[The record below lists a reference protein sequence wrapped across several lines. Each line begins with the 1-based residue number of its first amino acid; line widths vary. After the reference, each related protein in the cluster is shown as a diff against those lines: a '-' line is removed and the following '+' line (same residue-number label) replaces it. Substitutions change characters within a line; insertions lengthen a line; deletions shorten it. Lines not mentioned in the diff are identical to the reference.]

1 MGDRS
6 FAVSRESLRRF
17 ASIGSMAHNPTPTQ
31 QLITT
36 VKILREKCAWTQ
48 ALTHESLRPYLIEES
63 YEVLDAISEQNP
75 QLLKEELGDLYFQ
88 ILLHALIADE
98 QGNFDL
104 EDVSQTLNEKLL
116 RRNRHIF
123 DAEGQVREEITT
135 DVQEI
140 IRVWDAAKQAER
152 EGKPK
157 ARKNAGLPAGLPS
170 LTLAQKLLDRHTR
183 AGSEKADGHQVSDV
197 TRTKITDEQSLAAAL
212 LELSARAEELGL
224 DAESVLRATLSKQYG
239 SEIDATISPKSPSKR

>member
-1 MGDRS
+1 
-6 FAVSRESLRRF
+6 
-17 ASIGSMAHNPTPTQ
+17 MADNPTQTQ

-36 VKILREKCAWTQ
+36 VRILRDKCAWTQ
-48 ALTHESLRPYLIEES
+48 ALTHESLRTYLIEES

-88 ILLHALIADE
+88 ILLHALIAAE
-98 QGNFDL
+98 RGHFDL
-104 EDVSQTLNEKLL
+104 DDVSQTLNEKLL

-123 DAEGQVREEITT
+123 DEAGVVREEIIT
-135 DVQEI
+135 DVEEI

-152 EGKPK
+152 QGRPQE
-157 ARKNAGLPAGLPS
+157 RKNAGLPAGLPA
-170 LTLAQKLLDRHTR
+170 LALAQKLLDRHTR
-183 AGSEKADGHQVSDV
+183 AGSDKAGGHQVSEA

-212 LELSARAEELGL
+212 LEVSARAEELGL

-239 SEIDATISPKSPSKR
+239 SEFNATISPKSPSKR